1 MSLKELRTLAP
12 FFWDSKASKHP
23 VGAKGRRDFE
33 EVRRGR
39 KVFEEEGGA
48 MNAPPSARE
57 RQMPRHSNP
66 HTPL

>member
-33 EVRRGR
+33 EVRAPSTRHGAFERG
-39 KVFEEEGGA
+39 
-48 MNAPPSARE
+48 SAAATR
-57 RQMPRHSNP
+57 RARVDRC
-66 HTPL
+66 LRF

>member
-33 EVRRGR
+33 EVRGHRRG
-39 KVFEEEGGA
+39 V
-48 MNAPPSARE
+48 
-57 RQMPRHSNP
+57 
-66 HTPL
+66 